1 MPINRYKKSFS
12 SYLKLERALSKNSIE
27 AYLYDLELLNA
38 YLRKK
43 TNVKSI
49 QNIDENILKKFI
61 LILLIL

>member
-43 TNVKSI
+43 NKCKINTKYKREYTQKI
-49 QNIDENILKKFI
+49 YPLDQ
-61 LILLIL
+61 